1 MNLGNRTGYTVGVGL
16 TDRCNVNCSHCYSR
30 PSEEPRDLDFD
41 LFCRMIDTLPI
52 KSINFGTGESFLYP
66 HFEDV
71 LNVLSDKD
79 IEVAVTTNGWTVAEL
94 SDQELLRFHDIDFSL
109 DYPDPETNDRWRG
122 QGSYTK
128 VMEGVARCRDLGVEA
143 SLVACLM
150 KDNSSRMGK
159 LAELAAKIGLNLRVN
174 VYKAVITREY
184 QPSYDEFWGALREM
198 ADSACF
204 IACSEPIVSA
214 AIGNRKQAKGNPCGR
229 MSFRVHPDAKIVACV
244 YLQESDVTIES
255 MVADP
260 ESQVQRL
267 SESVKLPLPDI
278 CRDCRHLE
286 ICDGGCA
293 LRRILNDS
301 SEPDEYCFVVREDH
315 PEINVRWRE
324 SKGLVH
330 EDYLCT
336 MIFSG

>member
-1 MNLGNRTGYTVGVGL
+1 MTVDNRTGYTVGVGL

-30 PSEEPRDLDFD
+30 PKDGPRDLDFD
-41 LFCRMIDTLPI
+41 LFCRMIDTLPM

-66 HFEDV
+66 RFRDV
-71 LNVLSDKD
+71 LSMLSERD

-94 SDQELLRFHDIDFSL
+94 SDQELRLFHDIDFSL

-122 QGSYTK
+122 EGSYDK

-150 KDNSSRMGK
+150 KENSSRMGK
-159 LAELAAKIGLNLRVN
+159 LAGLAAEIGLNLRVN
-174 VYKAVITREY
+174 VYKSVITREY
-184 QPSYDEFWGALREM
+184 QPNYDEFWGAICNM
-198 ADSACF
+198 AESAYF

-214 AIGNRKQAKGNPCGR
+214 AIGNQKQVKGNPCGR
-229 MSFRVHPDAKIVACV
+229 MSFRVHPDTKIVACV
-244 YLQESDVTIES
+244 YLQESDVTIKS

-260 ESQVQRL
+260 ESQIQRL
-267 SESVKLPLPDI
+267 SKALKLPLPDV
-278 CRDCRHLE
+278 CRDCSHLE
-286 ICDGGCA
+286 ICNGGCA
-293 LRRILNDS
+293 SRRILNNR
-301 SEPDEYCFVVREDH
+301 SEPDEYCFIVREDL
-315 PEINVRWRE
+315 PKINPRWRE